1 MPGVTFERVGKR
13 FGGSLV
19 LDDVSIEIPEGQ
31 LVVFAG
37 PSGCGKSTLLRM
49 LAGLDEP
56 TSGTIRIGEKVVNG
70 VPPRDRDIAM
80 VFQTYALYPHM
91 TVAENIGFPLRM
103 MGIPS
108 HEREPQVA
116 KVAAMLGLEPYLTRF
131 PRQLS
136 GGQRQRVAMGRAIVR
151 EPAVFLFDE
160 PLSNLDA
167 ALRAQIRVEIARLH
181 RKIGTTMIYV
191 THDQVEAMT
200 LADKIVVLD
209 EGRVVQEGAPM
220 EIYGKPATTFVAG
233 FIGAPAMNMIATQ
246 VNEGQITLDQLSIG
260 VSIPDGPVTVGIR
273 PEHFRVTSEASSKGI
288 VGRIEWIEALGA
300 DSVLYIQTNICPS
313 PLRVRVSTPLPA
325 STDVLLS
332 PTRGHLH
339 FFDRDGKRHV
349 EAVA

>member
-1 MPGVTFERVGKR
+1 MPGVSFERVGKR

-19 LDDVSIEIPEGQ
+19 LDDVTIEIPEGQ

-49 LAGLDEP
+49 LAGLEEP

-103 MGIPS
+103 MGIPPR
-108 HEREPQVA
+108 ERAPQVA
-116 KVAAMLGLEPYLTRF
+116 QVAGMLGLEPYLARF

-151 EPAVFLFDE
+151 APAVFLFDE

-181 RKIGTTMIYV
+181 HEIGTTMIYV

-209 EGRVVQEGAPM
+209 GGRVVQEGAPM
-220 EIYGKPATTFVAG
+220 EIYNRPSSLFVAG

-246 VNEGQITLDQLSIG
+246 VKAAQISLDGFVLQ
-260 VSIPDGPVTVGIR
+260 VSIPEGPATVGIR
-273 PEHFRVTSEASSKGI
+273 PEHFAVSTKDSGEAIAGRVDWA
-288 VGRIEWIEALGA
+288 EALGA
-300 DSVLYIQTNICPS
+300 EAMLYVQTAIAPN
-313 PLRVRVSTPLPA
+313 PLRVRVSTTLPA
-325 STDVLLS
+325 ATEIWLRPMREQV
-332 PTRGHLH
+332 HL
-339 FFDRDGKRHV
+339 FDSSGRRT
-349 EAVA
+349 AR

>member
-13 FGGSLV
+13 FGGSIV

-181 RKIGTTMIYV
+181 HEIGTTMIYV

-209 EGRVVQEGAPM
+209 GGRVAQVGAPM
-220 EIYGKPATTFVAG
+220 EVYNHPATAFVAG
-233 FIGAPAMNMIATQ
+233 FIGAPAMNLISMQ
-246 VNEGQITLDQLSIG
+246 LKDGQDFLDQLRLM
-260 VSIPDGPVTVGIR
+260 VSVPDGAVTLGVR
-273 PEHFRVTSEASSKGI
+273 PEHLVISTDQAGGVVPGRVQW
-288 VGRIEWIEALGA
+288 VEALGA
-300 DSVLYIQTNICPS
+300 EAILYVQTPIAPHL
-313 PLRVRVSTPLPA
+313 LRVRV
-325 STDVLLS
+325 
-332 PTRGHLH
+332 PTGIPGESQIWLRPVREQLH
-339 FFDRDGKRHV
+339 FFDPNGHRLGR
-349 EAVA
+349 

>member
-13 FGGSLV
+13 FGGSIV
-19 LDDVSIEIPEGQ
+19 LDDVSITIPDGQ

-56 TSGTIRIGEKVVNG
+56 TSGTIRIGDKVVNG

-108 HEREPQVA
+108 HERAPRVA
-116 KVAAMLGLEPYLTRF
+116 KVAAMLGLEPYLARF

-136 GGQRQRVAMGRAIVR
+136 GGQRQRVAMGRAVVR

-181 RKIGTTMIYV
+181 HEIGTTMIYV

-209 EGRVVQEGAPM
+209 GGRVAQEGAPM
-220 EIYGKPATTFVAG
+220 DVYNHPSTAFVAG
-233 FIGAPAMNMIATQ
+233 FIGAPAMNMIPTQ
-246 VNEGQITLDQLSIG
+246 VQAGQVFLDQLRLT
-260 VSIPDGPVTVGIR
+260 VSLPDGPVTLGIR
-273 PEHFRVTSEASSKGI
+273 PEHLAVTSEDPGGAFP
-288 VGRIEWIEALGA
+288 GRVQWVEALGA
-300 DSVLYIQTNICPS
+300 EAILYVQTPVA
-313 PLRVRVSTPLPA
+313 PHLLRVRVPTGLPGGSRIWLRPARQQLHVFA
-325 STDVLLS
+325 S
-332 PTRGHLH
+332 
-339 FFDRDGKRHV
+339 DGRRIGS
-349 EAVA
+349 